1 MSKSDII
8 ARKLKSLVEFNKL
21 SGVHL
26 IDLNST
32 VGLHETE
39 KNVPIEIVMYFR
51 DKYIVIAGE
60 DEVDVPEDKLTKII
74 NDTISSF
81 KEKFNQINYPTLF
94 SVGYDDLYNGMASDM
109 ENYVEIS
116 EMNSPSQVKQFE
128 FGDIRITETGWS
140 VLLMGEK

>member
-1 MSKSDII
+1 MSKSGMI

-26 IDLNST
+26 IDLNNT
-32 VGLHETE
+32 VGLHEIE

-51 DKYIVIAGE
+51 DKYIVMSGN
-60 DEVDVPEDKLTKII
+60 DEVDIPEDMVVEVI
-74 NDTISSF
+74 NETISSF

-94 SVGYDDLYNGMASDM
+94 SVGYDDLYNGMVSDM
-109 ENYVEIS
+109 ENYVELS
-116 EMNSPSQVKQFE
+116 ELKLPSQVKQFE